1 MLTPVDDKL
10 REWILAD
17 YGLGVVELTPI
28 HEGADVAAEVWR
40 ASATAVDQYAAGAT
54 TGGVYG
60 GGATTGGVYAVKWS
74 GGSTDAGTRATAHL
88 AASGVRGVPEPI
100 RTLTGEHR
108 AHRGG
113 RRLSLTR
120 WVEGARAAETGLT
133 TEQWSQYGA
142 LLARVHGTEPSA
154 ALIETLPSLNPINA
168 RMPALVDRLTHRLT
182 TQAPQDAVEA
192 ELAEVWHEHD
202 ETIGG
207 LLKHAAELERPTGNP
222 VICHADP
229 HLGNVLHTA
238 DQLYLIDWDDVVLAP
253 REQDLMFML
262 GGMGTLGPTTPAQ
275 LDAFFTGYGQ
285 DTALDQHAI
294 TYYRNARALEDVAL
308 WAEQTITGPD
318 REESFD
324 ILKGILGP
332 NGLAVR
338 ALS

>member
-1 MLTPVDDKL
+1 MLAPVEHKL

-40 ASATAVDQYAAGAT
+40 ASTTAVDQYAAGAT
-54 TGGVYG
+54 
-60 GGATTGGVYAVKWS
+60 AGGVYAVKWS
-74 GGSTDAGTRATAHL
+74 GGGTDVGAWAAAHL
-88 AASGVRGVPEPI
+88 VASGVRGVPEPV
-100 RTLTGEHR
+100 RTLTGEPHT
-108 AHRGG
+108 HRGG

-120 WVEGARAAETGLT
+120 WVEGARAAETGLA
-133 TEQWSQYGA
+133 TEQWNRYGA
-142 LLARVHGTEPSA
+142 LLARVHSTEPSA
-154 ALIETLPSLNPINA
+154 TLVETLPNLNPINA
-168 RMPALVDRLTHRLT
+168 RMPALVDKLTNRLT
-182 TQAPQDAVEA
+182 TQPQDAVEA

-202 ETIGG
+202 ETIRS
-207 LLKHAAELERPTGNP
+207 LLKLAAELERPAGTP

-229 HLGNVLHTA
+229 HLGNVLYTA

-262 GGMGTLGPTTPAQ
+262 GGMGTLGPTTPEQ

-318 REESFD
+318 REESLA
-324 ILKGILGP
+324 ILRGVLGP
-332 NGLAVR
+332 DGLAVL
-338 ALS
+338 AVQA

>member
-17 YGLGVVELTPI
+17 YGLAVVELTPI

-40 ASATAVDQYAAGAT
+40 AGAT
-54 TGGVYG
+54 SGEQ
-60 GGATTGGVYAVKWS
+60 YAVKWS
-74 GGSTDAGTRATAHL
+74 GGGTDAGTRATAYL
-88 AASGVRGVPEPI
+88 SASGVRGVPEPI
-100 RTLTGEHR
+100 RTLTGEPHTHR
-108 AHRGG
+108 DG

-168 RMPALVDRLTHRLT
+168 RMPALVDQLTNRLTA
-182 TQAPQDAVEA
+182 QAPKDAVEV

-202 ETIGG
+202 ETIRG
-207 LLKHAAELERPTGNP
+207 LLKLAAELERPTGIP

-229 HLGNVLHTA
+229 HLGNVLHTG

-275 LDAFFTGYGQ
+275 LDAFFTGYGLTG
-285 DTALDQHAI
+285 DTTLDQHAI

-318 REESFD
+318 REESLP
-324 ILKGILGP
+324 ILRGVLSP
-332 NGLAVR
+332 DGLAVL
-338 ALS
+338 AVQA